1 MWDPA
6 QYVVPW
12 RELPPMREL
21 ISVGVD
27 YGTTNPT
34 AAIMLGMGEDNVLYA
49 VDEWGYAP
57 SSSATRWTDAE
68 LERASGMAQ
77 AAARA
82 CPSEYAVPHGAR
94 ARHCGPRPCGGEL
107 PVQLSQDGLHTYS
120 ADNDVLYGI
129 RALSSIISRGV

>member
-1 MWDPA
+1 MGDPA

-27 YGTTNPT
+27 YSTNPT

-57 SSSATRWTDAE
+57 SSSATRWTDANSRKGFGNGSRQPHVPVHPSTRYRM
-68 LERASGMAQ
+68 ERAPDIVALDP
-77 AAARA
+77 AAASFR
-82 CPSEYAVPHGAR
+82 
-94 ARHCGPRPCGGEL
+94 
-107 PVQLSQDGLHTYS
+107 VQLSRTVCTPTRPTMTCS
-120 ADNDVLYGI
+120 TAFVLC
-129 RALSSIISRGV
+129 RR